1 MFLEETEWMI
11 SHQGTSAKNVSTT
24 CLYNLLII
32 YPERNVLY
40 LKNKKNTVIETAWS
54 LAIQSPISQVRDIIL
69 KGGFQQTVWKNF
81 NFNISF
87 RLSARKS
94 LITVV
99 LPPEVIFQ
107 ASKIVKIYSNIV
119 TDLEDYAFVGEA
131 ECLMTYISFC
141 IKKKKPKCTNWKTIS
156 NGQNVDFSDT
166 TEKPALP

>member
-1 MFLEETEWMI
+1 M
-11 SHQGTSAKNVSTT
+11 
-24 CLYNLLII
+24 
-32 YPERNVLY
+32 
-40 LKNKKNTVIETAWS
+40 IETAWS

-131 ECLMTYISFC
+131 ECLMTYISFW

>member
-1 MFLEETEWMI
+1 M
-11 SHQGTSAKNVSTT
+11 
-24 CLYNLLII
+24 
-32 YPERNVLY
+32 
-40 LKNKKNTVIETAWS
+40 IETAWS

-107 ASKIVKIYSNIV
+107 ASKIVKICSNIV

-131 ECLMTYISFC
+131 FWI
-141 IKKKKPKCTNWKTIS
+141 KKKPKCTNWKTIS

-166 TEKPALP
+166 TDKPALP